1 MARPA
6 GATKE
11 AADETLPAT
20 QAQNNVPAAASE
32 EELAFLEQH
41 KGEGI
46 STAQED
52 NLVPL
57 VYVLQ
62 AASKQCNRQGPAYI
76 EGAMGGSFLMRSAP
90 QPIVDG
96 AAGFIFQPCYFY
108 KDFAE
113 WVPRER
119 GGGLVGM
126 HRDLPR
132 NVEEIKDER
141 NPNKVKWRTAAGNE
155 ILERRNHLGFV
166 VRDDG
171 QALAYAIPFTSTGH
185 SVSRNWM
192 TTMQN
197 RTINGITPPSY
208 CFLYR
213 FRTRQRSNAQGTW
226 FLPDIEA
233 VQVHPLLTPSG
244 MVNAQ
249 MRERGAAFFEACAR
263 GDKVAAEMERDDAE
277 GPSGTDANAAF

>member
-1 MARPA
+1 MARAASAKTEEQVPA
-6 GATKE
+6 TTQAN
-11 AADETLPAT
+11 LPA
-20 QAQNNVPAAASE
+20 NVSA
-32 EELAFLEQH
+32 EELEFLNAH

-46 STAQED
+46 STAAED

-57 VYVLQ
+57 IQVLQ
-62 AASKQCNRQGPAYI
+62 SGSKQVIQGAARI
-76 EGAMGGSFLMRSAP
+76 EGAIAGSFFMRAAP

-126 HRDLPR
+126 HRELPQG
-132 NVEEIKDER
+132 VEEVRDER
-141 NPNKVKWRTAAGNE
+141 NPNKVKWRTRAGNE
-155 ILERRNHLGFV
+155 ILERRNHMGFV
-166 VRDDG
+166 IMEDG
-171 QALAYAIPFTSTGH
+171 SSMAYAIPFTSTGH

-197 RTINGITPPSY
+197 RTINGMTPPSY

-226 FLPDIEA
+226 FLPDIES
-233 VQVHPLLTPSG
+233 VQQHPALSPSG
-244 MVNAQ
+244 MVIAS
-249 MRERGAAFFEACAR
+249 MRERGKAFYEACAR
-263 GDKVAAEMERDDAE
+263 GDKLAEQMSEHDTPAQDE
-277 GPSGTDANAAF
+277 IPF

>member
-6 GATKE
+6 ALANKTE
-11 AADETLPAT
+11 ENLPQTT
-20 QAQNNVPAAASE
+20 QAQMPVTATE
-32 EELAFLEQH
+32 EELAFLQAH

-46 STAQED
+46 STAADD

-57 VYVLQ
+57 VQWLQ
-62 AASKQCNRQGPAYI
+62 SGSKQVIQGPGRI
-76 EGAMGGSFLMRSAP
+76 EGAIAGSFFMRSAP

-96 AAGFIFQPCYFY
+96 AVGFIFQPCYFY

-126 HRDLPR
+126 HRELPAG
-132 NVEEIKDER
+132 VEEIRDER
-141 NPNKVKWRTAAGNE
+141 NPNKVKWRTRASNE

-166 VRDDG
+166 ILNDG
-171 QALAYAIPFTSTGH
+171 GSLAYAIPFTSTGH
-185 SVSRNWM
+185 SVSKNWM

-197 RTINGITPPSY
+197 RTVQGITPPSY
-208 CFLYR
+208 CFLYK

-233 VQVHPLLTPSG
+233 VTDHPALAPSG
-244 MVNAQ
+244 MVNAA
-249 MRERGAAFFEACAR
+249 MRERGKAFYEACLA
-263 GDKVAAEMERDDAE
+263 GDKVAEAMHDRDDVA
-277 GPSGTDANAAF
+277 PAAGGSQDEIPF

>member
-6 GATKE
+6 TATKSE
-11 AADETLPAT
+11 ETLPAT
-20 QAQNNVPAAASE
+20 TQANMPAQVSA
-32 EELAFLEQH
+32 EELAFLQEH

-46 STAQED
+46 STAAED

-57 VYVLQ
+57 IQVLQ
-62 AASKQCNRQGPAYI
+62 SGSKQVIQGPGRI
-76 EGAMGGSFLMRSAP
+76 EGAIAGSFFMRAAP
-90 QPIVDG
+90 VPIVDG
-96 AAGFIFQPCYFY
+96 SAGFIFQPCYFY

-126 HRDLPR
+126 HRELPQGA
-132 NVEEIKDER
+132 EEIRDER
-141 NPNKVKWRTAAGNE
+141 NPNKVKWRTRAGNE
-155 ILERRNHLGFV
+155 ILERRNHMGFV
-166 VRDDG
+166 ILEDG
-171 QALAYAIPFTSTGH
+171 TSMAYAIPFTSTGH

-197 RTINGITPPSY
+197 RTINGLTPPSY
-208 CFLYR
+208 CYLYR

-233 VQVHPLLTPSG
+233 VSVHPALGPSG
-244 MVNAQ
+244 MVNAA
-249 MRERGAAFFEACAR
+249 MRDRGKAFYEACLR
-263 GDKVAAEMERDDAE
+263 GDKIAEQMQDRDETATPAQDE
-277 GPSGTDANAAF
+277 IPF

>member
-1 MARPA
+1 MAKA
-6 GATKE
+6 ATATKTE
-11 AADETLPAT
+11 
-20 QAQNNVPAAASE
+20 NVPATMQQTGTPMNVSD
-32 EELAFLEQH
+32 EELAFLQEH

-46 STAQED
+46 STAAED

-57 VYVLQ
+57 IYVLQ
-62 AASKQCNRQGPAYI
+62 AQSKQCNRQGPAYI
-76 EGAMGGSFLMRSAP
+76 EGAIGGSFLLRSAP

-113 WVPRER
+113 WIPRER

-126 HRDLPR
+126 HRDLPA
-132 NVEEIKDER
+132 NVEEIRDER
-141 NPNKVKWRTAAGNE
+141 NPNKVKWRTASGNE

-166 VRDDG
+166 VTDDG

-197 RTINGITPPSY
+197 RTVGGVTPPAY

-213 FRTRQRSNAQGTW
+213 FRTRQRTNAQGTW

-233 VQVHPLLTPSG
+233 VQVHPLLAPSG
-244 MVNAQ
+244 MVNAA
-249 MRERGAAFFEACAR
+249 MRERGKAFYEACLR
-263 GDKVAAEMERDDAE
+263 GDKMAEAMDQEEAE
-277 GPSGTDANAAF
+277 PAQSGGAL

>member
-1 MARPA
+1 MA
-6 GATKE
+6 K
-11 AADETLPAT
+11 
-20 QAQNNVPAAASE
+20 QAQAVAVPETPSVPAVSDD
-32 EELAFLEQH
+32 ELAFLQEHQ
-41 KGEGI
+41 GEGI
-46 STAQED
+46 STAAED

-62 AASKQCNRQGPAYI
+62 AQSKQCNRQGPAYI
-76 EGAMGGSFLMRSAP
+76 EGAVGGSFLMRGSA

-113 WVPRER
+113 WIPRER

-126 HRDLPR
+126 HRDLPAD
-132 NVEEIKDER
+132 VEEIRDER
-141 NPNKVKWRTAAGNE
+141 NPNKVKWRTRNGNE

-166 VRDDG
+166 ITDDG
-171 QALAYAIPFTSTGH
+171 QSYAYAIPFTSTGH

-197 RTINGITPPSY
+197 RTINGIVPPSY

-226 FLPDIEA
+226 FSPDIEA
-233 VQVHPLLTPSG
+233 VALHPALMPSG
-244 MVNAQ
+244 MVNAAL
-249 MRERGAAFFEACAR
+249 RDRGKAFYEACLR
-263 GDKVAAEMERDDAE
+263 GDKIAEAMDERDEPAATGAGEDA
-277 GPSGTDANAAF
+277 AL